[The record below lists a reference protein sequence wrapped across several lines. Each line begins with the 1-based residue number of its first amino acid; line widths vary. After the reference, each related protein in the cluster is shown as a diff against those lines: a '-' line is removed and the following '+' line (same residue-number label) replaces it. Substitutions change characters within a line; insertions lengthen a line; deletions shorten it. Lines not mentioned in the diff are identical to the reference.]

1 MTSKEIINNL
11 DKIDITEPVPANEP
25 ERQYY
30 FIKRPKRSISLKGKR
45 QEETLPVP

>member
-1 MTSKEIINNL
+1 MISKEIINNL

-30 FIKRPKRSISLKGKR
+30 FIKKAKEIDRKTSCRER
-45 QEETLPVP
+45 V